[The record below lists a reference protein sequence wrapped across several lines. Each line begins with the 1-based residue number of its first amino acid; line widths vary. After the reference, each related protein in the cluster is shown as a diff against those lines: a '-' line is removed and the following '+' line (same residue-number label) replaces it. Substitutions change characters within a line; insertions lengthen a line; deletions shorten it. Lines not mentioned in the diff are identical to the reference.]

1 MRMQIRQGGKGMEN
15 NLLFINQNKN
25 IIQEFLAAMEGK
37 EWPMDIDTA
46 DSGLEAAFLLK
57 KKMYKVVVTGLDL
70 PTYDGTKIVEYL
82 NQNYPRTVC
91 IVYTWRLELVHLKL
105 LINERKVFR
114 IFQRPTDYSK
124 MYEAIL
130 DGFVLYDKEEAD
142 ELDQQ
147 ELKRSLQELSGEIT
161 RKKQLAEDH
170 PWERS
175 ELAKFLQTM
184 LSVFIR
190 DVKSEAHAREKWQL
204 VRYEKKLILW
214 FLNRQGDILKSL
226 EDVKEDIYQRFQ
238 RPEQNQTVEVIL
250 SNVPETMDP
259 DFCGDLHF
267 IAWLLLTRFTMF
279 SSGFKARV
287 SFILL
292 NQNRFRVSV
301 EGIFSEGMWGLA
313 HENKISQMIT
323 GVTQTVLESFSDR
336 FTPSIGDEKVVY
348 YMEVQN

>member
-1 MRMQIRQGGKGMEN
+1 MEN
-15 NLLFINQNKN
+15 NLLFINQNKD

-37 EWPMDIDTA
+37 EEPMVIDTA

-57 KKMYKVVVTGLDL
+57 KKNYKVVVTGLDL

-82 NQNYPRTVC
+82 NQNYPKTVC
-91 IVYTWRLELVHLKL
+91 IVYTWRLELAHLKL

-114 IFQRPTDYSK
+114 IFQRPMDYAQ

-130 DGFVLYDKEEAD
+130 DGFVLYDKEEAN

-147 ELKRSLQELSGEIT
+147 ELKRTLQELSEEVA
-161 RKKQLAEDH
+161 RKKQLAEGR
-170 PWERS
+170 PWERK
-175 ELAKFLQTM
+175 ELATFLQSL
-184 LSVFIR
+184 LSVFVR
-190 DVKSEAHAREKWQL
+190 DVKSEMHAREKWQL

-214 FLNRQGDILKSL
+214 FLNRQGDLLKSL
-226 EDVKEDIYQRFQ
+226 EDVKEDICHRFH
-238 RPEQNQTVEVIL
+238 RPEHSQTVEVIL

-267 IAWLLLTRFTMF
+267 ITWLLLTRFTMF
-279 SSGFKARV
+279 SSGFTARV
-287 SFILL
+287 SFLLL

-301 EGIFSEGMWGLA
+301 EGVFPGGMWGEA
-313 HENKISQMIT
+313 HENKTSQMIT
-323 GVTQTVLESFSDR
+323 GVTQAVLDSFSDR
-336 FTPSIGDEKVVY
+336 FTQSIGDEKVVY

>member
-1 MRMQIRQGGKGMEN
+1 MEN
-15 NLLFINQNKN
+15 NLLFINQNKD

-37 EWPMDIDTA
+37 EEPMAIDTA

-57 KKMYKVVVTGLDL
+57 KKIYKVVVTGLDL
-70 PTYDGTKIVEYL
+70 PTYDGTKIVEFL
-82 NQNYPRTVC
+82 NRNYPQTVC
-91 IVYTWRLELVHLKL
+91 IVYTWRLELAHLKL
-105 LINERKVFR
+105 LINERRVFR
-114 IFQRPTDYSK
+114 IFQRPMDYSQ

-142 ELDQQ
+142 RLDQR
-147 ELKRSLQELSGEIT
+147 ELERTLQELSGEVA
-161 RKKQLAEDH
+161 RKKQLAKGR

-175 ELAKFLQTM
+175 ELAKFLSAL

-190 DVKSEAHAREKWQL
+190 DVKSEMHAREKWQL

-214 FLNRQGDILKSL
+214 FLNRQGDVLKNL
-226 EDVKEDIYQRFQ
+226 EDVREDIYQRFQ
-238 RPEQNQTVEVIL
+238 RPDQGQTVEVVL
-250 SNVPETMDP
+250 SNVPESIDP

-267 IAWLLLTRFTMF
+267 LSWLLLTRFTMF
-279 SSGFKARV
+279 SSGFTAKV

-301 EGIFSEGMWGLA
+301 EGMFPEGMWGAA
-313 HENKISQMIT
+313 HENKTSQMIT
-323 GVTQTVLESFSDR
+323 GVTQSVLESFSDR
-336 FTPSIGDEKVVY
+336 FIQSIEDEKVVY

>member
-1 MRMQIRQGGKGMEN
+1 M
-15 NLLFINQNKN
+15 
-25 IIQEFLAAMEGK
+25 A
-37 EWPMDIDTA
+37 IDTA
-46 DSGLEAAFLLK
+46 DSGLEAAVLLK
-57 KKMYKVVVTGLDL
+57 KKIYKVVVTGLDL

-82 NQNYPRTVC
+82 NKNYPQTVC

-105 LINERKVFR
+105 LINERRVFR
-114 IFQRPTDYSK
+114 IFQRPMDYSK

-130 DGFVLYDKEEAD
+130 DGFVLYDKEEANG
-142 ELDQQ
+142 LDQQ
-147 ELKRSLQELSGEIT
+147 ELKRSLEKLSREIA
-161 RKKQLAEDH
+161 RKKQLAEGR

-175 ELAKFLQTM
+175 ELAKLLQSM

-190 DVKSEAHAREKWQL
+190 DVKSEVHAREKWQL

-226 EDVKEDIYQRFQ
+226 EDVKEDIYHRFQ

-259 DFCGDLHF
+259 EFCGDLHF

-279 SSGFKARV
+279 SSGFTARV

-301 EGIFSEGMWGLA
+301 EGVFQEGMWGVA

-323 GVTQTVLESFSDR
+323 GVTQTVLESFADR